1 MKVIVTGSFDPI
13 TVGHIDVIKQISDKY
28 DEIYV
33 VALINEKKSYMF
45 TMEQKKRLMEISLM
59 DFPNVIV
66 DAYDS
71 LTADYMHKHGI
82 FTIIRGIRNDDDLL
96 YEKEL
101 AAKMNDFDGN
111 FETVIVKCK
120 EQYAQI
126 SSTMVRERILNKSS
140 LNGLVDPRAEKE
152 IYQMLATK

>member
-33 VALINEKKSYMF
+33 VALINEKKTYMF
-45 TMEQKKRLMEISLM
+45 TMEQKKRLMEISLI

-66 DAYDS
+66 DAYDG
-71 LTADYMHKHGI
+71 LTADYMHRHGI
-82 FTIIRGIRNDDDLL
+82 FTIIRGIRNDNDLL

-101 AAKMNDFDGN
+101 AAKMKEFDSN
-111 FETVIVKCK
+111 FETLIVRCK
-120 EQYAQI
+120 EQYARI
-126 SSTMVRERILNKSS
+126 SSTTVRDSILNGLS
-140 LNGLVDPRAEKE
+140 LNGLVEPRAEKE